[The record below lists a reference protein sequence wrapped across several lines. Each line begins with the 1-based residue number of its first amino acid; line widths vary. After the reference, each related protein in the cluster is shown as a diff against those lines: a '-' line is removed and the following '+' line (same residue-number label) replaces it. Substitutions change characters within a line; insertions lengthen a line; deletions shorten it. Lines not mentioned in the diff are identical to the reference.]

1 VAVPMAAA
9 IKASI
14 IAEIQTNGFLDSSTL
29 DGSRTFRGTL
39 TGPWM
44 EFIDAFTRDWTESW
58 QKWQDGHKALTAEN
72 IVTIISNAIGTG
84 VGGGVTQQV
93 PIDFIIRWPYRR
105 HPRFLEF
112 ERILV
117 QELRRLFL
125 EWSQSYKVNTPIP
138 YEGTSSHTPITPGT
152 FNVENIPVVLGVVG
166 QGINP
171 INLRARVEDELEK
184 LGWNTRVRVY
194 RTGQFLDATQVALT
208 KHFAEWL
215 ESTRIIG
222 DTAIGPAAA
231 GSGAGVGVSLNTGKL
246 VG

>member
-1 VAVPMAAA
+1 MAVPSASS

-14 IAEIQTNGFLDSSTL
+14 MGEIQTNGFLDSTVI
-29 DGSRTFRGTL
+29 DGSRSFRGVL

-44 EFIDAFTRDWTESW
+44 EFIDAFTRDWVESW
-58 QKWQDGHKALTAEN
+58 QKWQEGHTALTALN
-72 IVTIISNAIGTG
+72 IVTIISSGQGTG
-84 VGGGVTQQV
+84 VGGGVTQTV

-105 HPRFLEF
+105 HPRFFEF

-125 EWSQSYKVNTPIP
+125 EWSQSYRVTTPII
-138 YEGTSSHTPITPGT
+138 YQGTSSHTPITPGQFFVT
-152 FNVENIPVVLGVVG
+152 NEPALLSAFGSGN
-166 QGINP
+166 NP
-171 INLRARVEDELEK
+171 ENLRSRVEAELTK
-184 LGWNTRVRVY
+184 LGWRVQVREY

-215 ESTRIIG
+215 ESTRIVD